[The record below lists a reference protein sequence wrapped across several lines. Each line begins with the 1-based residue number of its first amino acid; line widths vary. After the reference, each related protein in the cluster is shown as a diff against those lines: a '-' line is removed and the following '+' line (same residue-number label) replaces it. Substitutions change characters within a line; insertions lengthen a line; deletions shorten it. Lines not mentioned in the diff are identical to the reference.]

1 MRAQSWFLVVL
12 GLFTAGRGHAQV
24 PEEQIEVTVKG
35 ERSPPE
41 GQTVELESARYTTSA
56 DALAELPGVA
66 AVRRGAAAP
75 EPVLRG
81 LGSERVV
88 TQIGHLPV
96 YGACPGRMD
105 PPLSYV
111 RPYLAPTLR
120 LSLGMPSVTD
130 GPGGTA
136 GRIVVDTDLRHDPAE
151 RALGAELAASY
162 HPSRAGYGGSAR
174 VQGSADTVDVALG
187 GEGQKLHDYES
198 ASGIVVPASQTEMGA
213 SLRAG
218 VTPAPGHRVWNT
230 LAYVRHQD
238 VDYPALPMDLDW
250 TDAWIYDAGYRVAVD
265 DPNLMS
271 ARVGFG
277 TARISHAMSN
287 RHKPN
292 RAMLEAATASESR
305 SLAGVASLTW
315 RLAER
320 AALETGVDTTRLER
334 DALRTRRMVATDRM
348 ATDHLWPDARQ
359 WTSGF
364 FAELRWAAAGPLFV
378 RLGGRADYVH
388 SSALGAADPGL
399 GGAPIH
405 ASYARFYGAR
415 VADVVA
421 QEIAGAGNLVV
432 RYELAPEIETELG
445 AGVATRPAGLTERY
459 FAFAPAPGGF
469 MVGNPTL
476 RAEQKRSLV
485 WSASWRMPAMDL
497 DVGIHA
503 SQIRD
508 YVLTTTIAQQDVNGD
523 GVVDRV
529 RGFQNV
535 DAVLMGGEVAAEPRL
550 TSFLSLPTSFA
561 VVQGQNTTLD
571 RPLPEIPPWVL
582 ASALRVSLGR
592 SYPWWGQV
600 GGRYVA
606 EQDRIDVAFGENA
619 TPAHFTV
626 HVRGGVRFF
635 EGWDLEAAVENVLN
649 EDYHDHLTRESAF
662 TVGALTQGGE
672 IPAEGRSLHLGIRA
686 QL

>member
-1 MRAQSWFLVVL
+1 MRACFWILVSL
-12 GLFTAGRGHAQV
+12 GICAAKRGHAQV
-24 PEEQIEVTVKG
+24 PEEPIEVTVQG
-35 ERSPPE
+35 APSPSE
-41 GQTVELESARYTTSA
+41 GQTVELDSARHTTSG

-66 AVRRGAAAP
+66 VVRRGAAAP

-88 TQIGHLPV
+88 TQVGHLPL

-111 RPYLAPTLR
+111 GPYLAPTLR
-120 LSLGMPSVTD
+120 LDVGMPSVTD

-136 GRIVVDTDLRHDPAE
+136 GRVVVDTDLRRDPS
-151 RALGAELAASY
+151 RGAVGADLAASY

-174 VQGSADTVDVALG
+174 VQGGVDAIDLALG
-187 GEGQKLHDYES
+187 GEGQKLDDYES
-198 ASGIVVPASQTEMGA
+198 ASGIVVPASQTETGA

-218 VTPAPGHRVWNT
+218 ATPAPGHRVWNT

-250 TDAWIYDAGYRVAVD
+250 TNAWIYDAGYRVTVD
-265 DPNLMS
+265 DPILRG

-277 TARISHAMSN
+277 TAWISHAMSN

-292 RAMLEAATASESR
+292 RAALEAETASESR

-315 RLAER
+315 RLADN
-320 AALETGVDTTRLER
+320 AALETGADTTRLDR
-334 DALRTRRMVATDRM
+334 DALRTRRMATTDSV

-364 FAELRWAAAGPLFV
+364 FAELRWLPARPIFV

-388 SSALGAADPGL
+388 SSALGAGDPGL

-405 ASYARFYGAR
+405 AAYARFYGAD

-421 QEIAGAGNLVV
+421 QEIAGAGNLVL

-485 WSASWRMPAMDL
+485 WTTSWRFPTIDL
-497 DVGIHA
+497 DVSIHA
-503 SQIRD
+503 SQIKD
-508 YVLTTTIAQQDVNGD
+508 YILTTTIAQQDVNGD

-529 RGFQNV
+529 RGFENV
-535 DAVLMGGEVAAEPRL
+535 DAVLMGGEVVAEPRL
-550 TSFLSLPTSFA
+550 TDFLSLPTSFA
-561 VVQGQNTTLD
+561 VVRGQNITLD
-571 RPLPEIPPWVL
+571 RPLPEIPPWEL
-582 ASALRVSLGR
+582 ASALRVSWGQ
-592 SYPWWGQV
+592 SHPWWTQV

-606 EQDRIDVAFGENA
+606 EQDRIDIAFGENA

-626 HVRGGVRFF
+626 HVRGGVRLF
-635 EGWDLEAAVENVLN
+635 ERWDLEAAVENALN
-649 EDYHDHLTRESAF
+649 EDYHEHLTRESVFA
-662 TVGALTQGGE
+662 VGALTQGGE
-672 IPAEGRSLHLGIRA
+672 IPAEGRSFHLGMRA